1 MKKLIFLLLCTIS
14 WPSLAERWFDV
25 EVIVF
30 KRNQNPESVQENWPD
45 TQPNINLSNAISVFD
60 SATLSAKGLQVLPKR
75 DWQLN
80 AEYNRL
86 ANHAGFK
93 PLLHTAWR
101 QNDGSKHAM
110 PKLRFTAGKNFGD
123 TYYTDGTPKETSL
136 NADSAYD
143 SNEKQSGS
151 MYELD
156 GFIRVYVQHYLFIET
171 DLVLREPGERK
182 VLQDVSEVPTPL
194 NNQTATDIE
203 TVLDDGTKVALPE
216 EADTFTGLQKLER
229 TYAVEKYLKPYAF
242 EQKRRMRSGEIHY
255 LDHPLMGLIIQVTRV
270 Q

>member
-30 KRNQNPESVQENWPD
+30 KRNQNPDSVQENWPD
-45 TQPNINLSNAISVFD
+45 TQPNINLSNAVSVFD
-60 SATLSAKGLQVLPKR
+60 SATLSAKGLQVLPKSN
-75 DWQLN
+75 WQLN

-101 QNDGSKHAM
+101 QNDGSKNAM

-123 TYYTDGTPKETSL
+123 AYYTDGTPKNIAL
-136 NADSAYD
+136 NADNAYD

-182 VLQDVSEVPTPL
+182 VLQDVSEVPAPL
-194 NNQTATDIE
+194 SNQPITDIE
-203 TVLDDGTKVALPE
+203 TVSADGSVANLPA
-216 EADTFTGLQKLER
+216 EADTFAGLQKLER

-270 Q
+270 E

>member
-14 WPSLAERWFDV
+14 WPSIAERWFDV

-30 KRNQNPESVQENWPD
+30 KRNQSPDNVQENWPD
-45 TQPNINLSNAISVFD
+45 SQPNINFSNAVSVFD
-60 SATLSAKGLQVLPKR
+60 SATLSARGIQLLPKS

-101 QNDGSKHAM
+101 QNDGSKNAM
-110 PKLRFTAGKNFGD
+110 PKLRFTAGKNYGKE
-123 TYYTDGTPKETSL
+123 YYTDGTAKDAPL
-136 NADSAYD
+136 NTTTGYAGE
-143 SNEKQSGS
+143 EKQSGS

-182 VLQDVSEVPTPL
+182 VLQDVNEVAAPL
-194 NNQTATDIE
+194 ANQPE
-203 TVLDDGTKVALPE
+203 TELDGIMTDGTQITE
-216 EADTFTGLQKLER
+216 TGDASQFAGFQKLER
-229 TYAVEKYLKPYAF
+229 TYAIEKYLKPYSF

-255 LDHPLMGLIIQVTRV
+255 LDHPLMGLIIQVTRAE
-270 Q
+270 